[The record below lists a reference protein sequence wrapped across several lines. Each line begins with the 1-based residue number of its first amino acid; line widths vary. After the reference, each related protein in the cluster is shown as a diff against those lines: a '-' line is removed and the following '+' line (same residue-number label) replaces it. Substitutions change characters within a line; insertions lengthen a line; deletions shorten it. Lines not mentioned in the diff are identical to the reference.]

1 MLTAKTGRN
10 SQDKPAR
17 TRERYNRDDNVIA
30 AAISVMSEKGY
41 ASTSIQEVAE
51 RVGVLKGS
59 LYHYFSSKEELLF
72 RILEESHEQSRE
84 IHRAVIELDLPPVE
98 TLLLYVRRLSEWYLA
113 NIERANIFFTEM
125 KHLSGERHVAAAGW
139 GRAFERDISE
149 QVIAGQADGSIR
161 DDIDQRL
168 LTRFIIGAVNNVR
181 FWPSRRS
188 SHKFDDDSIV
198 AALVALIG
206 DSIMPHSYARGP
218 LSPKSASIAFSDPT

>member
-1 MLTAKTGRN
+1 MLTAKTGPN
-10 SQDKPAR
+10 STAKPVR
-17 TRERYNRDDNVIA
+17 IRERFNRDDNVIA
-30 AAISVMSEKGY
+30 AAVSVMSEKGY
-41 ASTSIQEVAE
+41 ASTSIQEVAD

-59 LYHYFSSKEELLF
+59 LYHYFNSKEELLY

-84 IHRAVIELDLPPVE
+84 IHREVIELDLPPVE

-125 KHLSGERHVAAAGW
+125 KHLKGERQVAAAGW
-139 GRAFERDISE
+139 GRAFERDISD

-161 DDIDQRL
+161 EDIDQRL

-188 SHKFDDDSIV
+188 SRQFDNDSIV
-198 AALVALIG
+198 DALVTLVG
-206 DSIMPHSYARGP
+206 
-218 LSPKSASIAFSDPT
+218 ASTQAS